1 MLRELENKMK
11 TILNTDA
18 QKCCC
23 IWMGHM
29 AYDSE
34 LNKEVVFL
42 LSRSISPIVFLDCNE
57 ASTWKNSFEHFCIST
72 LPHNILCQQWHR
84 GCYHASTKQKIPS
97 YGKMVAKFS
106 SDSLTTLEIPPI
118 TLLSWQ
124 IEGVMKVHIRT
135 NCSLWMTDLDG
146 SH

>member
-1 MLRELENKMK
+1 VKEALEAAMLRELENKMK

-29 AYDSE
+29 AYDSK

-84 GCYHASTKQKIPS
+84 GCYDASTKQKIPS
-97 YGKMVAKFS
+97 YGNMVAKFS

-118 TLLSWQ
+118 TLSSWQ
-124 IEGVMKVHIRT
+124 V
-135 NCSLWMTDLDG
+135 
-146 SH
+146 